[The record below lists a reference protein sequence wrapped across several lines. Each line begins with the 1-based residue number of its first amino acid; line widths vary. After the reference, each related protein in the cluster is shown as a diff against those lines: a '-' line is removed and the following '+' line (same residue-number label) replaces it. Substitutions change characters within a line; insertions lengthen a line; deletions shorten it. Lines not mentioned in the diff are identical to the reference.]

1 MEQKIEGTVDNFLD
15 SMASELYLGSI
26 WFGLLLILVGAVLLF
41 KKRNSNNNKF
51 VCYACMVIGFLA
63 IVSGL
68 MQLYSTEKGFLNEYR
83 LYMRP
88 DYLRYNTV

>member
-1 MEQKIEGTVDNFLD
+1 MEQKIEETVDNFLD
-15 SMASELYLGSI
+15 RMASELYWGSV

-41 KKRNSNNNKF
+41 KKF

-68 MQLYSTEKGFLNEYR
+68 MQ
-83 LYMRP
+83 M
-88 DYLRYNTV
+88 

>member
-15 SMASELYLGSI
+15 RMASELYLGSV

-51 VCYACMVIGFLA
+51 VCYACNRISRYCKWTDADVIH
-63 IVSGL
+63 
-68 MQLYSTEKGFLNEYR
+68 
-83 LYMRP
+83 
-88 DYLRYNTV
+88 

>member
-15 SMASELYLGSI
+15 RMASELYLGSV
-26 WFGLLLILVGAVLLF
+26 WFGLLLIIVGAVLLF

-68 MQLYSTEKGFLNEYR
+68 MQ
-83 LYMRP
+83 M
-88 DYLRYNTV
+88 

>member
-15 SMASELYLGSI
+15 RMERKLGRFAIKNLMLYIIGI
-26 WFGLLLILVGAVLLF
+26 YVGAVLLF

-68 MQLYSTEKGFLNEYR
+68 MQ
-83 LYMRP
+83 M
-88 DYLRYNTV
+88 